1 MVMKKSILFISA
13 LFVIL
18 YCSCNKGDSNSK
30 GIYLNDFEAI
40 GHWTDGQNISRE
52 TASSGLYCT
61 ITDSTIPYSQTM
73 KLNWNDLKITN
84 PKSADLIAWVLVKD
98 LKAKGKLAFS
108 IESKGQSIIWEGA
121 EIQKST
127 KEINKWTEVKFS
139 IDLNKKIP
147 EDALIKIYGVNDGKE
162 RIFWDDFLL
171 RFNN

>member
-1 MVMKKSILFISA
+1 
-13 LFVIL
+13 
-18 YCSCNKGDSNSK
+18 
-30 GIYLNDFEAI
+30 
-40 GHWTDGQNISRE
+40 
-52 TASSGLYCT
+52 
-61 ITDSTIPYSQTM
+61 M
-73 KLNWNDLKITN
+73 KLNWRDLNITN